1 MSISEKVKLFLIFPG
16 NVFIFRSFNDFKEGK
31 LRCDQTLYLFAFV
44 ITIVTYAL
52 LFVLCCACVSDKEE
66 CNDVPVW
73 MKRKARRSQSV
84 WLVDFM
90 TSMF

>member
-66 CNDVPVW
+66 SNDVPV
-73 MKRKARRSQSV
+73 
-84 WLVDFM
+84 
-90 TSMF
+90 